1 MIHYADFS
9 VYPWKLT
16 FGFLASFV
24 ALFWPVFMPFSF
36 WKIKNLQIAMSR
48 LKMEVL
54 PDLVEGLE
62 MTLSRKNEH

>member
-1 MIHYADFS
+1 
-9 VYPWKLT
+9 
-16 FGFLASFV
+16 V
-24 ALFWPVFMPFSF
+24 AVDSTFWPVFMPFSF